1 MPKRKTKDLTQRLET
16 VIKNLIPQRGQNAD
30 ELGPMMRAIKAV
42 HSVTDHTS
50 TSPEDLE
57 RQRAG
62 QELFGRLVTPSL
74 GIRNDGLT
82 VGIIPAEWVSLEHGH
97 DRRHAV
103 LYCHG
108 GGYTCG
114 QLGYARILA
123 SKLALCTGFDVL
135 SFEYRLAPENPYPAA
150 LEDALAMWDYMM
162 YMGYGAR
169 DVIVAGD
176 SAGGNLALELC
187 LKLKAQGRA
196 QPRGLLLFSPWTD
209 MTASGK
215 SYRTRRDLDPM
226 LTQEYVEAVRAA
238 YAGPDADWAD
248 PCYSPLFADLRGLP
262 PALIQVGTNEILFS
276 DSERLAEALRKA
288 EGYAK
293 LEVYE
298 ECWHVFQQMPIHRA
312 ETAMESAGRFVQRL
326 I

>member
-1 MPKRKTKDLTQRLET
+1 MSKRNSKDLTQRLET
-16 VIKNLIPQRGQNAD
+16 VIKTLIPQRGQNAD

-42 HSVTDHTS
+42 HSVADHTS
-50 TSPEDLE
+50 TLPEDLE
-57 RQRAG
+57 RQRAA

-74 GIRNDGLT
+74 GIRSDGLK
-82 VGIIPAEWVSLEHGH
+82 VGQIPAEWVSLEHGH

-135 SFEYRLAPENPYPAA
+135 SFEYRLAPENRYPAA
-150 LEDALAMWDYMM
+150 LEDALALWDYLM

-169 DVIVAGD
+169 DVVVAGD

-196 QPRGLLLFSPWTD
+196 QPRGLLLFSAWGDQRLAARDSALYERPEEL
-209 MTASGK
+209 SG
-215 SYRTRRDLDPM
+215 RTS
-226 LTQEYVEAVRAA
+226 RAA
-238 YAGPDADWAD
+238 AD
-248 PCYSPLFADLRGLP
+248 PLD
-262 PALIQVGTNEILFS
+262 
-276 DSERLAEALRKA
+276 
-288 EGYAK
+288 
-293 LEVYE
+293 
-298 ECWHVFQQMPIHRA
+298 
-312 ETAMESAGRFVQRL
+312 
-326 I
+326 